1 MVSLE
6 KDGGG
11 QKQRLREEKTG
22 KDKRESEKKNIERLK
37 ENKTLKTV

>member
-22 KDKRESEKKNIERLK
+22 KDKRESEKNRETER

>member
-22 KDKRESEKKNIERLK
+22 KDKRESEKNIERLK
-37 ENKTLKTV
+37 ERIKH

>member
-22 KDKRESEKKNIERLK
+22 KDKRESEKKSRDRKRE
-37 ENKTLKTV
+37 